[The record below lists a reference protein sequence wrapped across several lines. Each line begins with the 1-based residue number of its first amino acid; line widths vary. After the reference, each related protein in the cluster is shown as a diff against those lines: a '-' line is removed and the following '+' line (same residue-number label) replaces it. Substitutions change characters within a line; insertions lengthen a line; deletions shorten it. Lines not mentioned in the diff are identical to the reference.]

1 MKSYEIKIPRLMT
14 GLILEELIEFCKS
27 GDRKAQRELYE
38 YTYAKLLN
46 ASQRYTQGNEEAQW
60 VFNHAMLK
68 VFSNLENYE
77 KNTNYLAWART
88 IIVKTAI
95 DYLRKRIREDKMV
108 VPIEAHS
115 HDMAVQEINTVL
127 SQLETEAII
136 GLVQSLPDK
145 ERLVFSLYEIDG
157 YSHVDIEKE
166 CNINQN
172 TSKWLL
178 AKAKKVLRKKVSEIY
193 QLKKSANE

>member
-1 MKSYEIKIPRLMT
+1 
-14 GLILEELIEFCKS
+14 
-27 GDRKAQRELYE
+27 
-38 YTYAKLLN
+38 
-46 ASQRYTQGNEEAQW
+46 
-60 VFNHAMLK
+60 
-68 VFSNLENYE
+68 
-77 KNTNYLAWART
+77 
-88 IIVKTAI
+88 
-95 DYLRKRIREDKMV
+95 MV
-108 VPIEAHS
+108 VPIEAS
-115 HDMAVQEINTVL
+115 NQNIPGDDINNVL

-178 AKAKKVLRKKVSEIY
+178 AKAKKELRKKVSEMY
-193 QLKKSANE
+193 QLKRSANE

>member
-1 MKSYEIKIPRLMT
+1 MT
-14 GLILEELIEFCKS
+14 GLILEKIIESCKA
-27 GDRKAQRELYE
+27 GERKAQRELYE

-46 ASQRYTQGNEEAQW
+46 ASQRYTRGNEEAQW

-68 VFSNLENYE
+68 VFSSLEKYE
-77 KNTNYLAWART
+77 KNTNYLGYART

-95 DYLRKRIREDKMV
+95 DYLRKRIREDRMV
-108 VPIEAHS
+108 VPIEATNQNMVGE
-115 HDMAVQEINTVL
+115 DINSVF

-178 AKAKKVLRKKVSEIY
+178 AKAKKELRKKVSEIY
-193 QLKKSANE
+193 QLKRSANE

>member
-1 MKSYEIKIPRLMT
+1 MT
-14 GLILEELIEFCKS
+14 GIILEEIIESCKA
-27 GDRKAQRELYE
+27 GERKAQRELYE

-46 ASQRYTQGNEEAQW
+46 ASQRYTRGNEEAQW

-68 VFSNLENYE
+68 IFSSLENYQ

-88 IIVKTAI
+88 VIVKTSI
-95 DYLRKRIREDKMV
+95 DYLRKRIREDKRV
-108 VPIEAHS
+108 VPIEATNQNIVG
-115 HDMAVQEINTVL
+115 DDINNVL

-136 GLVQSLPDK
+136 GLVQRLPDK

-178 AKAKKVLRKKVSEIY
+178 AKAKKELRKKVSEIY
-193 QLKKSANE
+193 QLKRSANE

>member
-1 MKSYEIKIPRLMT
+1 MT
-14 GLILEELIEFCKS
+14 GLILEELIESCKA
-27 GDRKAQRELYE
+27 GERKAQRELYE
-38 YTYAKLLN
+38 YTYTKLLN
-46 ASQRYTQGNEEAQW
+46 ASQRYTRGNEEAQW

-68 VFSNLENYE
+68 VFSSLKNYQ
-77 KNTNYLAWART
+77 KNTNYLGWART
-88 IIVKTAI
+88 IIVKTSI

-108 VPIEAHS
+108 VPIEAFNQNIPG
-115 HDMAVQEINTVL
+115 DDINNVL

-166 CNINQN
+166 CKINQN

-178 AKAKKVLRKKVSEIY
+178 AKAKKELRKKVSEMY
-193 QLKKSANE
+193 QLKRSANE

>member
-1 MKSYEIKIPRLMT
+1 MT
-14 GLILEELIEFCKS
+14 ELVLEELIEQCKT
-27 GDRKAQRELYE
+27 GERKAQRELYE
-38 YTYAKLLN
+38 HTYAKLLN
-46 ASQRYTQGNEEAQW
+46 ASQRYTPGKEEAQW

-68 VFSNLENYE
+68 VFANLENYKE
-77 KNTNYLAWART
+77 NTNYLAWART

-108 VPIEAHS
+108 VPIEAYDQ
-115 HDMAVQEINTVL
+115 DMASQEINTVL

-178 AKAKKVLRKKVSEIY
+178 AKAKKELRKKVSAMY
-193 QLKKSANE
+193 QMKKSANE